1 MRRTISATLFLMAA
15 APHCAPPA
23 TPATGHTATAP
34 LASGAPAA
42 ATEYFHGTSE
52 VYPLPRAEGAPPVAT
67 TRALIRRTVDP
78 ARSVIVEDVVSEDG
92 RGRPAREY
100 VVTMTVSGAA
110 FTMEERAGAFRGT
123 GTLEGPP
130 WRWSAWTSHAVLPDG
145 GMVDSRDRLTDASLE
160 VEKEY
165 RGAHGAVLMVEHFA
179 RIDHAAYDRLRAELG
194 VAPAAP

>member
-1 MRRTISATLFLMAA
+1 MRRTIIATLFLMAA
-15 APHCAPPA
+15 TPQCAPPA
-23 TPATGHTATAP
+23 APATGHT
-34 LASGAPAA
+34 APAA

-67 TRALIRRTVDP
+67 TRALISRTVDT
-78 ARSVIVEDVVSEDG
+78 ARSVIVEDVVSEAG

-130 WRWSAWTSHAVLPDG
+130 WRWRAWTSHAVLPDG
-145 GMVDSRDRLTDASLE
+145 GTVESRDRLTDAGLE